1 MADFVNHLGSRAIVS
16 RMKRLVERMHQDNA
30 VIFKERQIPF
40 EPRWFLLLS
49 LLDTQPKLGI
59 MEIAR
64 ELKLAHPTVV
74 VLVNEMIREK
84 VVSSV
89 VDKQDKR
96 KRLLSLTSKGQQM
109 LKDVKPLWQD
119 MTAAANQLI
128 LDTGYDVISVLAAL
142 EQALDRE
149 SYAGRIRGFI
159 SKREYDAIEILEFQP
174 DFAPAFRQLNEAW
187 LKEYEYALEPYDEQV
202 LCDPKRYIVEPGG
215 MVFFATL
222 QNTIVGTCAVIPHGD
237 GRFELS
243 KMCVDPAYQGRQVGK
258 KLINTVNEWATAQ
271 KGTVLFLETTHKL
284 ERAIHLYR
292 KVGFES
298 KPFPQKS
305 HYHRAEVYMDKKL

>member
-1 MADFVNHLGSRAIVS
+1 
-16 RMKRLVERMHQDNA
+16 MKRLVERMHQDNA
-30 VIFKERQIPF
+30 LIFKERQIPF

-89 VDKQDKR
+89 VDKHDKR
-96 KRLLSLTSKGQQM
+96 KRLLSLTSKGHQM

-128 LDTGYDVISVLAAL
+128 LDTGYDVISVLSAL

-149 SYAGRIRGFI
+149 SYADRIRGFI
-159 SKREYDAIEILEFQP
+159 AKRGWEAIEILEFQS

-187 LKEYEYALEPYDEQV
+187 LLEYGYDLEPHDKQV
-202 LCDPKRYIVEPGG
+202 LSNPKKYIVEPGG
-215 MVFFATL
+215 TVFFATVQGNSQEML
-222 QNTIVGTCAVIPHGD
+222 GTCAVIAHGN

-243 KMCVDPAYQGRQVGK
+243 KMCVAPDYQGRQIGK
-258 KLINTVNEWATAQ
+258 KLIKTAIEWVKGQ
-271 KGTVLFLETTHKL
+271 KGALLFLETTHQM

-292 KVGFES
+292 KMGFES
-298 KPFPQKS
+298 KPFPEIP
-305 HYHRAEVYMDKKL
+305 HYSRAEVYMEKKL